1 VLSEKRVSRTHAQE
15 DVGGGGEC
23 RLNAGWTPL
32 YQRQPLLSQASS
44 FRGCTPCGGSSSLSS
59 SSPTLQVGGGRC
71 LASQRLASQRL
82 ELSTPLVPPH
92 ACNYS
97 ASMGANPF
105 VFPNNTIILSQ
116 PFEIQ
121 RHTLLLRHC
130 HPGCVVRARVLGR
143 KPCRSLPSRPLCIR
157 GRAVHVGEGFSPVSE
172 ARHANRG

>member
-32 YQRQPLLSQASS
+32 CQRQPLLSQASS
-44 FRGCTPCGGSSSLSS
+44 SVDAPHAGGVPPGLPHPPRSRW
-59 SSPTLQVGGGRC
+59 GGRC